1 MTGRESRTPWWRPD
15 RFAGRRPTLQ
25 ARAAIAAALRQ
36 WFAGQGFIEVE
47 TPVLQ
52 VSPGLEPHIRPFV
65 TQIEAPFDQGTRRM
79 YLQSSPEYAMKKLL
93 AAGETKIFQ
102 LARVFRNGERGAT
115 HEPEFTML
123 EWYRAGAGWE
133 QLGTDCEG
141 ILRAALAAVDPG
153 LSRGSLRWQDRAVDP
168 AAAFERLSVA
178 EAFSRHAGIDLL
190 ATTPDPQRPDLG
202 QLARRAAEIGIRT
215 SPQDSWDDIVFRIL
229 LDRIEPHLGAAR
241 PTLLHSWPASMAA
254 LARLD
259 PHDSRVAERC
269 ELYVAGLELANGF
282 GELTDAAEQRRR
294 FALEQAQKRDL
305 LGDDVPLDDDFLAA
319 LDHGLPPSAGMAM
332 GFDRLVMLAT
342 GATEIQQVLW
352 APVA

>member
-1 MTGRESRTPWWRPD
+1 MTARESRTPWWRPD
-15 RFAGRRPTLQ
+15 RFAERRPYLQ
-25 ARAAIAAALRQ
+25 ARAAMATALRQ

-47 TPVLQ
+47 TPALQ

-65 TQIEAPFDQGTRRM
+65 TQLEAPFDQGSRRM

-123 EWYRAGAGWE
+123 EWYRAGAGW
-133 QLGTDCEG
+133 QDLGADCEG
-141 ILRAALAAVDPG
+141 ILRAALAAVDPV
-153 LSRGSLRWQDRAVDP
+153 LSTGRLRWQDRAVDP
-168 AAAFERLSVA
+168 AAPFERLSVA
-178 EAFSRHAGIDLL
+178 EAFARHTGIDLL
-190 ATTPDPQRPDLG
+190 ATAPDPQRPDAG
-202 QLARRAAEIGIRT
+202 RLAARAAEIGIPT
-215 SPQDSWDDIVFRIL
+215 SPQDTWDDIVFRIL
-229 LDRIEPHLGAAR
+229 LDRIEPHLGAQR
-241 PTLLHSWPASMAA
+241 PTLLHSYPASMAA

-259 PHDSRVAERC
+259 PTDARLAERC

-294 FALEQAQKRDL
+294 FAGEQAQKREF

-342 GATEIQQVLW
+342 GATDIRQVLW

>member
-1 MTGRESRTPWWRPD
+1 MTARESRTPWWRPD
-15 RFAGRRPTLQ
+15 RFAERRPYLH
-25 ARAAIAAALRQ
+25 ARAAIATALRQ
-36 WFAGQGFIEVE
+36 WFTSQGFIEVE
-47 TPVLQ
+47 TPALQ
-52 VSPGLEPHIRPFV
+52 VSPGLEPHIRPF
-65 TQIEAPFDQGTRRM
+65 TTTLEAPFDQGSRRM

-102 LARVFRNGERGAT
+102 LARVFRNGERGST

-123 EWYRAGAGWE
+123 EWYRAEAGW
-133 QLGTDCEG
+133 QDLGADCEG
-141 ILRAALAAVDPG
+141 LLRAALAAVDPA
-153 LSRGSLRWQDRAVDP
+153 LSMGRLRWQDRAVDP
-168 AAAFERLSVA
+168 AAPFERLSVA
-178 EAFSRHAGIDLL
+178 EAFTRHTGTDLL
-190 ATTPDPQRPDLG
+190 ATAPDPQRPDAG
-202 QLARRAAEIGIRT
+202 RLAAHASEIGIPT
-215 SPQDSWDDIVFRIL
+215 SPQDTWDDIVFRIL
-229 LDRIEPHLGAAR
+229 LDRIEPHLGAQL

-259 PHDSRVAERC
+259 PTDARVAERC

-294 FALEQAQKRDL
+294 FALEQVQKREL

-342 GATEIQQVLW
+342 GATEIRQVLW

>member
-15 RFAGRRPTLQ
+15 RFAGRRPYLQ
-25 ARAAIAAALRQ
+25 ARAAVAAALRQ
-36 WFAGQGFIEVE
+36 WFTGQGFIEVE
-47 TPVLQ
+47 TPALQ

-65 TQIEAPFDQGTRRM
+65 TQLEAPFDQGARRM

-115 HEPEFTML
+115 HEPEFTLL
-123 EWYRAGAGWE
+123 EWYRAGAGW
-133 QLGTDCEG
+133 QDLGMDCEG
-141 ILRAALAAVDPG
+141 ILRGALAAADPA
-153 LSRGSLRWQDRAVDP
+153 LSTGVLRWQDRAVDP
-168 AAAFERLSVA
+168 AAPFERLSVA
-178 EAFSRHAGIDLL
+178 EAFSRHTGIDLL
-190 ATTPDPQRPDLG
+190 ATAPDPQRPDTG
-202 QLARRAAEIGIRT
+202 TLARRAAEIGIKT

-229 LDRIEPHLGAAR
+229 LDRIEPHLGTER
-241 PTLLHSWPASMAA
+241 PTLLHSYPASMAA

-259 PHDSRVAERC
+259 PADPRVAERC

-294 FALEQAQKRDL
+294 FAAEQAQKREL

-342 GATEIQQVLW
+342 GATAIQQVLW